1 MTSARGLVRGV
12 AETAIVRSGLAT
24 LLRRRLRGRTAVL
37 AYHNIVRAGEP
48 PSGDSSLHLPQP
60 QFATHLD
67 LIASVAR
74 VVPLD
79 SLFERSDRSDE
90 CRVAIT
96 FDDAYRGALTAG
108 LEELRHRSMPAT
120 VFVAP
125 GLLGGDTWWDHLGAA
140 NGGVIPDDTRHYAV
154 EDLRGDRDAVLKWF
168 ASHGR
173 NTPRVALPRI
183 GTESELA
190 IAAREPGVTLGVHSW
205 SHRNLSVLSGDE
217 LDAELASSLAWLQE
231 RYATTIP
238 WLTYP
243 YGLATP
249 TVERAAERAR
259 LRGAFLVSG
268 GWMRKNP
275 VPAHALPRMNIP
287 AGLSPNG
294 LALRLSGIA
303 ADR

>member
-37 AYHNIVRAGEP
+37 AYHNIVRGGER
-48 PSGDSSLHLPQP
+48 PSGDSSLHLPQA

-96 FDDAYRGALTAG
+96 FDDAYQGALTAG

-154 EDLRGDRDAVLKWF
+154 EDLRGDRDVVLKWF
-168 ASHGR
+168 ASHGG

-183 GTESELA
+183 GTELELA

-268 GWMRKNP
+268 GWMSKNP

>member
-48 PSGDSSLHLPQP
+48 PLGDSSLHLPQP

-79 SLFERSDRSDE
+79 SLFEKSDRSDE

-96 FDDAYRGALTAG
+96 FDDAYQGALTAG

-168 ASHGR
+168 ASHAR

-183 GTESELA
+183 GTESDLA

-217 LDAELASSLAWLQE
+217 LDAELAPSLAWLQE

-249 TVERAAERAR
+249 TVERAAERAL

-268 GWMRKNP
+268 GWMSKNP